1 MRQLG
6 KYPLSFLSPSIIK
19 TSPQASSYL
28 PLQKVQDRLS
38 RINKRYDR
46 SVFQS
51 VKTPSPWIIQNL
63 DPEMELYDGG
73 LEKLRSPRFI
83 TYNLNSLQLNTS
95 MSSTQTKENGRNQM
109 TKFSVLN
116 KFHLTEKNLC

>member
-51 VKTPSPWIIQNL
+51 VKTPSPRIMQNL

-83 TYNLNSLQLNTS
+83 TYNLSRFN
-95 MSSTQTKENGRNQM
+95 
-109 TKFSVLN
+109 
-116 KFHLTEKNLC
+116 